1 MAWEKRLLDASF
13 RGVTFDCQLW
23 DDDAERHAVEHLRP
37 FVDGA
42 DMEDLGRG
50 ARRMRIKAIF
60 FGDDYED
67 RLEAFLKKLDE
78 PGPGDL
84 VHPVFGPCKAQ
95 LLTFHTHHESDNVD
109 AADVELTFA
118 ESALAAPLFAGSK
131 PGQKAADVAAK
142 SATLREKAA
151 ALLAKVAEKTK
162 AATAMSRKGLSSIT
176 ELKSMVDSVTT
187 SGAGITGIPRAWAGD
202 VASLIA
208 GVVDLKS
215 FGSSSLLSDWK
226 STVGLLASAVTMLVS
241 DSSSSSSGDESVSA
255 SPSVTTGA
263 AAEAE
268 AQVQAHVALEA
279 ALGVADATR
288 LVLESEAQTPT
299 LTPDEIETVT
309 ATTREQVQASI
320 DTYRELYDL
329 EDHRPVTEA
338 LKDVAAA
345 VQTAAEAILEARPP
359 LVEHTLAARTCPRLL
374 AHQLYGDHTRAAEI
388 VRLNTLPDPNFL
400 APGEVL
406 RVYAS

>member
-1 MAWEKRLLDASF
+1 VAWEKRLLDASF

-23 DDDAERHAVEHLRP
+23 DDDWERHAVEHLRP
-37 FVDGA
+37 YVDGA

-50 ARRMRIKAIF
+50 ARRMRVKAIF

-67 RLEAFLKKLDE
+67 RLEAFLKVLDE
-78 PGPGDL
+78 PGKGDL

-95 LLTFHTHHESDNVD
+95 VSTPHVHHESENVD
-109 AADVELTFA
+109 QAEVEVTFS
-118 ESALAAPLFAGSK
+118 ESALAAPIFAGGK

-162 AATAMSRKGLSSIT
+162 AATAMSRAGLSSIT

-187 SGAGITGIPRAWAGD
+187 SGAGITSIPRAWASD

-208 GVVDLKS
+208 GVVDLKT

-226 STVGLLASAVTMLVS
+226 STVGVLASAVLALTS
-241 DSSSSSSGDESVSA
+241 DGSAASSNSGGLSGSNT
-255 SPSVTTGA
+255 PG
-263 AAEAE
+263 AEAAQAQ
-268 AQVQAHVALEA
+268 AQVQAHVELET
-279 ALGVADATR
+279 ALGVAEATQA
-288 LVLESEAQTPT
+288 VLESEADTPT

-309 ATTREQVQASI
+309 ATTREQLQASI

-329 EDHRPVTEA
+329 EDHRPVTES